1 MFWDHTDVRYS
12 LRSLRKDATFTLVVA
27 FTLTMG
33 IGGSTALFT
42 VVHHVLLRPL
52 AIPDS
57 DQVLLVY
64 NSYPKAGIEHVG
76 TAASDYAD
84 RLEGV
89 TAFDEQALLDFGIPA
104 STPALP
110 AAPLPSA
117 CTPCGRRR
125 RSAVSF
131 VFAFRLDGL
140 SPVGKTSLVRPMSSC
155 WRLGWLSNC
164 LAAATRSDSR
174 CGSMACCTPSWA

>member
-1 MFWDHTDVRYS
+1 MTFWDRMDVRYS

-42 VVHHVLLRPL
+42 VVHQVLLRPL

-57 DQVLLVY
+57 DRVLLVY

-89 TAFDEQALLDFGIPA
+89 TAFDEQALLDFRNPSLDTGVA
-104 STPALP
+104 GG
-110 AAPLPSA
+110 AAPERVHAMRTTASL
-117 CTPCGRRR
+117 
-125 RSAVSF
+125 
-131 VFAFRLDGL
+131 FRLVRVRPQAGRTFTGEEDL
-140 SPVGKTSLVRPMSSC
+140 ARPMSSC
-155 WRLGWLSNC
+155 WRPGWLSNC
-164 LAAATRSDSR
+164 LAAATRSDAR
-174 CGSMACCTPSWA
+174 CGSMACRTPSWA